1 MIKWRR
7 RPRFTPPVW
16 ALPAPPCGIGTKLGA
31 FSTSRRKGN
40 VFGEMPAR
48 NSRTATSRASIKPET
63 KLPSWYVQT
72 TRCFL
77 LGSAGILLLTAS
89 AKLFSN
95 FTDPRLQSPD
105 PFLVFLTGRT
115 LLLLTSF
122 TEFFVAALILKN
134 FFSNCTAG
142 LKAVAWLCA
151 VFVLY
156 RTGFSL
162 APDQPHSCKC
172 FGVGSF
178 LGIMEGRADLWSVI
192 LLSFLV
198 LGSGILLG
206 LSRWIG
212 HRALHSIAV
221 LGLTLSIASGDA
233 LALHAEAF
241 QPLYEA
247 TGEIAEMIYRG
258 PGNGEAT
265 NRYPFSIAVDATG
278 RWAMSIAS
286 EIAKWDAHMREE
298 IAFDGTNIFSVLY
311 GDKRLN
317 RKLQPEPNLPLD
329 KNEHPGR
336 TFHGPYPI
344 ENGTPACL
352 IWLAFL
358 GGTLNTKVGA
368 IPDLIAGDPRR
379 DPAAWVIHPSLSFQ
393 SQGNFTFLRSA
404 RFQLNPPESIPSNL
418 DDFPEFNEPTETEE
432 VAAALR
438 SLNQFR
444 TTPSKERLRSEF
456 SLVGFQTHDGFSL
469 PAEFTARRLGPLG
482 TGFGDVAVVRWVGKV
497 FQADSSPTARE
508 LLPQILGKIHVEDS
522 RLRHRTKTTYLNSTF
537 YTLGPDGWIRSKH
550 DPRFQGQHRPPEL
563 PRASSRSREI
573 MFLVVSIG
581 LAVLVGIPGVSML
594 KRAWA
599 ISRFGQ
605 HQGPGK
611 HSIQDLQE
619 SNINT

>member
-1 MIKWRR
+1 LA
-7 RPRFTPPVW
+7 V
-16 ALPAPPCGIGTKLGA
+16 
-31 FSTSRRKGN
+31 
-40 VFGEMPAR
+40 
-48 NSRTATSRASIKPET
+48 TAT
-63 KLPSWYVQT
+63 
-72 TRCFL
+72 
-77 LGSAGILLLTAS
+77 

-95 FTDPRLQSPD
+95 FADPRLQGPD
-105 PFLVFLTGRT
+105 PFLVFLSSRT

-122 TEFFVAALILKN
+122 IEFFVAAVILKN
-134 FFSNCTAG
+134 LLSNCVAG
-142 LKAVAWLCA
+142 LKAVAWLCG
-151 VFVLY
+151 VFILY
-156 RTGFSL
+156 RAGFSL
-162 APDQPHSCKC
+162 APDHARICKC

-192 LLSFLV
+192 LLTVLT

-206 LSRWIG
+206 LPRWIG
-212 HRALHSIAV
+212 RHGTPSMAA
-221 LGLTLSIASGDA
+221 LGLTVWFSLGTPQRA
-233 LALHAEAF
+233 HAESF
-241 QPLYEA
+241 QPIYEA
-247 TGEIAEMIYRG
+247 TGEIAEMVYRG
-258 PGNGEAT
+258 PGNAEAT
-265 NRYPFSIAVDATG
+265 NRYQYSIAVDATG
-278 RWAMSIAS
+278 RWSMSIAS

-317 RKLQPEPNLPLD
+317 RKLQPEPNLPLE

-379 DPAAWVIHPSLSFQ
+379 DPGAWVIHPSLSFQ

-418 DDFPEFNEPTETEE
+418 DDFPEFNEPTEVEE
-432 VAAALR
+432 VAAALK

-444 TTPSKERLRSEF
+444 TTTSKERLRSEF
-456 SLVGFQTHDGFSL
+456 SLVEFQTHDGFSL

-497 FQADSSPTARE
+497 LQADSSPTARE

-537 YTLGPDGWIRSKH
+537 YTLGPDGWIRSEH
-550 DPRFQGQHRPPEL
+550 DARFQGKHRPPEL

-594 KRAWA
+594 KRAWV

-605 HQGPGK
+605 RRGPSN